1 MGLRHELTDAQWEAI
16 QQLLPP
22 ERGRVGRPASTS
34 NRLVVNAI
42 LWVLRTGAPWR
53 DLPERYPG
61 WSGVYA
67 RFRRWNQKGL
77 WALLL
82 QQLAHSSDDESF
94 MIDSSIVRA
103 HQDASG
109 ARRIEG
115 PQAIGRSRGGPTTK
129 IHALV
134 DGLGY
139 PVRLELTPGQAHDV
153 TQALCLLEQVSN
165 ANVMADRAYDSREV
179 VEAIEARGCCVVI
192 PSRRCCKHQRTIDKH
207 LYKERFLVENF
218 FQKIKRFRRVAMRFE
233 KLAAHYLA
241 MVTLASVLVW
251 LT

>member
-1 MGLRHELTDAQWEAI
+1 M
-16 QQLLPP
+16 
-22 ERGRVGRPASTS
+22 
-34 NRLVVNAI
+34 
-42 LWVLRTGAPWR
+42 
-53 DLPERYPG
+53 
-61 WSGVYA
+61 
-67 RFRRWNQKGL
+67 
-77 WALLL
+77 L
-82 QQLAHSSDDESF
+82 QQLAHSADDESF

-139 PVRLELTPGQAHDV
+139 PLRLELTPGQAHDV
-153 TQALCLLEQVSN
+153 TRALSLLGQVHS
-165 ANVMADRAYDSREV
+165 AIVLADRAYDSRAV
-179 VEAIEARGCCVVI
+179 VEALEARGCCVVV
-192 PSRRCCKHQRTIDKH
+192 PSRRCCKRQRTIDKH
-207 LYKERFLVENF
+207 QYKERFLVENF

-241 MVTLASVLVW
+241 MVTIASVLVW
-251 LT
+251 LA